1 MDSQQHQIRIGIVT
15 VSYNTSTLLRRSLES
30 STYPKGTAPFALRVV
45 VVDNASTDQ
54 STTMVREEFPHV
66 TLIANGDNR
75 GFAAATNQG
84 IKAVLDKVDYVFLLN
99 PDAWL
104 CPGALEELVSFM
116 EQHPRVGVCS
126 PRLRYPDARP
136 QEGAW
141 HFPTL
146 WMAWFDL
153 FPPRGPLLGRL
164 YASPLNGRYR
174 EDRGDEPFAIDHPLG
189 AAMLIRST
197 TLREVGLFDEGYW
210 MYAEEIDWCYRCRK
224 AGWAIWQ
231 VPAAHVVHVG
241 GASSSQF
248 RSRSFVALHRARAR
262 YVRKWWTP
270 RRQQAY
276 GRIIRLGL
284 SWASIQAW
292 TSWARGR
299 MSSEDLR
306 TQLVAYAIV
315 KHVVTVPET
324 S

>member
-30 STYPKGTAPFALRVV
+30 STYPAGAAPFVLEVV

-54 STTMVREEFPHV
+54 SVTMVKEDFLHV
-66 TLIANGDNR
+66 TLIANGENR

-84 IKAVLDKVDYVFLLN
+84 IKAVLDKVDYVLLLN

-104 CPGALEELVSFM
+104 CSGALEELVSFI

-153 FPPRGPLLGRL
+153 FPPRGSLLGRL

-174 EDRGDEPFAIDHPLG
+174 EERGDEPFAIDHPLG

-197 TLREVGLFDEGYW
+197 TLREVGLFDEDYW
-210 MYAEEIDWCYRCRK
+210 LYAEEIDWCFRCRE

-231 VPAAHVVHVG
+231 VPSAHVVHVG

-276 GRIIRLGL
+276 RHIIRLGL
-284 SWASIQAW
+284 TWASVRTW
-292 TSWARGR
+292 TSWALGR
-299 MSSEDLR
+299 MSSEELR
-306 TQLVAYAIV
+306 TQLAAYAVV
-315 KHVVTVPET
+315 KDVVTVPEI